1 MKEDILESLTFDD
14 VSMLMNEKG
23 SFTEK
28 IISLAENSEYI
39 KFLVDDL
46 IDADSSYFKR
56 LIRLVMSDYRVIVVT
71 SIKNNTISN
80 DSQNIVNLYLEKIL
94 TVTSKKVCNLYYK
107 LHHSENEANYFIAIL
122 YTCITELLNAYKNAI
137 EKSVLEKNSSYMNEL
152 AYVVENIKYELY
164 NGYDAPI
171 HVEDSVRKSYNILE
185 KIMYTM
191 IEDISYDI
199 LYLDYIIGG
208 NYV

>member
-1 MKEDILESLTFDD
+1 MKEDISESLTFDD

-28 IISLAENSEYI
+28 ITSLAENSEYI

-56 LIRLVMSDYRVIVVT
+56 LIRLVMSDYRVTVVT
-71 SIKNNTISN
+71 SIKNNTIN
-80 DSQNIVNLYLEKIL
+80 IDSQSIINLYLEKIL

-107 LHHSENEANYFIAIL
+107 LHYSENEANYFIAIL
-122 YTCITELLNAYKNAI
+122 YTCITELLNAYKNVI
-137 EKSVLEKNSSYMNEL
+137 EQSVLEKNSSYMNEL

-164 NGYDAPI
+164 NCYDAPI
-171 HVEDSVRKSYNILE
+171 YVEDSVRKSYNILE

-191 IEDISYDI
+191 IKDISYDI

>member
-1 MKEDILESLTFDD
+1 MKEDISESLTFDD

-46 IDADSSYFKR
+46 INTDNSYFTR
-56 LIRLVMSDYRVIVVT
+56 LIRLVMSDYRVVVVT
-71 SIKNNTISN
+71 SIKNGTLDK
-80 DSQNIVNLYLEKIL
+80 DSKNIINLYLEKML

-107 LHHSENEANYFIAIL
+107 LYHSENEANYFIAIL
-122 YTCITELLNAYKNAI
+122 YMSLAELLEAYKNVIERAII
-137 EKSVLEKNSSYMNEL
+137 EKDTECINDLV
-152 AYVVENIKYELY
+152 YVIDNIKYNLY
-164 NGYDAPI
+164 DGHDVPV
-171 HVEDSVRKSYNILE
+171 HVEGSVGKSYRILE

-191 IEDISYDI
+191 IEDINYDI